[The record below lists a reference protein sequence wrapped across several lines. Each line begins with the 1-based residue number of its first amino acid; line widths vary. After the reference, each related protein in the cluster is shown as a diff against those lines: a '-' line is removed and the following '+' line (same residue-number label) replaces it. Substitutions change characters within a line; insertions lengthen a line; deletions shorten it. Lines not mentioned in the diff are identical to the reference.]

1 MILLPPSPFII
12 TPAVSVPP
20 PSIILV
26 TTAAVV
32 MVSVATSAVMVAV
45 AAPVFLLVIAV
56 PAMAVLL
63 VTAGTLL
70 VVVALIPAATVHMGA
85 RLLIG
90 GDVVLPRAPAAR
102 VSTDRRLSLQWF
114 GEAAV

>member
-1 MILLPPSPFII
+1 M
-12 TPAVSVPP
+12 
-20 PSIILV
+20 
-26 TTAAVV
+26 
-32 MVSVATSAVMVAV
+32 AV

-56 PAMAVLL
+56 SAVAVAMLL

-85 RLLIG
+85 RMLIG
-90 GDVVLPRAPAAR
+90 GDVVLPRTPAAR
-102 VSTDRRLSLQWF
+102 VSADRRLSLQLF

>member
-1 MILLPPSPFII
+1 
-12 TPAVSVPP
+12 
-20 PSIILV
+20 
-26 TTAAVV
+26 
-32 MVSVATSAVMVAV
+32 MVSASTSAVMVAI

-56 PAMAVLL
+56 SAVAVAMLL

-85 RLLIG
+85 RMLIG
-90 GDVVLPRAPAAR
+90 GDVVLPRTPAAR
-102 VSTDRRLSLQWF
+102 VSADRRLSLQLF

>member
-1 MILLPPSPFII
+1 M
-12 TPAVSVPP
+12 
-20 PSIILV
+20 
-26 TTAAVV
+26 
-32 MVSVATSAVMVAV
+32 AV

-56 PAMAVLL
+56 SAVAMAMLL

-85 RLLIG
+85 RMLIG
-90 GDVVLPRAPAAR
+90 GDVVLPRTPAAR
-102 VSTDRRLSLQWF
+102 VSADRRLSLQLF